1 MRMEES
7 RGRMTDKQL
16 NELIQQR
23 DENFKKLG
31 QWQLQKK
38 YYEDRIKYLLEHQE
52 YLCNKITGI
61 MRDNEQ

>member
-1 MRMEES
+1 
-7 RGRMTDKQL
+7 MTDKQL

-38 YYEDRIKYLLEHQE
+38 YYEDKIKNL
-52 YLCNKITGI
+52 GI
-61 MRDNEQ
+61 AYAPALSIGSFVST

>member
-1 MRMEES
+1 MNETLEEL
-7 RGRMTDKQL
+7 KQK
-16 NELIQQR
+16 R

-38 YYEDRIKYLLEHQE
+38 YYEDRIKNLLEHQE
-52 YLCNKITGI
+52 YLCNKIIGM

>member
-1 MRMEES
+1 MS
-7 RGRMTDKQL
+7 DNQL

-38 YYEDRIKYLLEHQE
+38 YYEDRIKNLLEHQE
-52 YLCNKITGI
+52 YLCNKIIGM